1 MVRKRI
7 DLLTAASAFW
17 VVSIFFPS
25 GILAQNYHA
34 IEGSPFA
41 GSIGVANNPASILST
56 PYPWDITVLSV
67 QVKNSTNAV
76 TLHNFSLLSHG
87 DSIGYSFDAG
97 NRKRFAAFNFNVHLL
112 NARIALGRK
121 QAIAFGV
128 NLRGYTAARTGVANY
143 NDTIQNMNQF
153 FDINRGTDYNANM
166 VSSSWLELFG
176 TYSRTLWDDNTSRL
190 NAGITLKAMRGL
202 SGAFAQLKSGAV
214 GRATSGLETIYLLKA
229 GSARYGYSSNYDRW
243 KDGQSTS
250 QNLKDFVGATRPG
263 AAVDLGVEYWV
274 KSQAVKTYSDEE
286 NDDYYDYEWKIGVS
300 LLDIGQNSFKYGTQ
314 SRAASNPRTDVSD
327 SALNAK
333 FDNSSSLADFNDS
346 LATIVNSISFLNG
359 VFKIWNPT
367 RLVINVDRP
376 LQDNF
381 SLNAN
386 LSLNLAGSNTGKTLF
401 AKEMNLLTVT
411 PRWETRR
418 LGAYL
423 PVQLTTYGKF
433 WIGGAFKAGPLL
445 LGIHN
450 WANLFS
456 KNKMQN
462 GGLYLALVIR
472 PGKKGISDK
481 VDKRY
486 DCPKES
492 RY

>member
-1 MVRKRI
+1 MFRLRI
-7 DLLTAASAFW
+7 GRLTAGSALWVISAFL
-17 VVSIFFPS
+17 PS
-25 GILAQNYHA
+25 DILAQNYHA
-34 IEGSPFA
+34 VEGSPFA

-76 TLHNFSLLSHG
+76 TFHNFSLLSHG
-87 DSIGYSFDAG
+87 DSIWSSFDAG

-121 QAIAFGV
+121 QAIAFGA
-128 NLRGYTAARTGVANY
+128 NLRGYAAVRTGVANY
-143 NDTIQNMNQF
+143 NDSLQDMNQF
-153 FDINRGTDYNANM
+153 FAINQGTDYNANM

-190 NAGITLKAMRGL
+190 NAGVTLKAMRGI

-214 GRATSGLETIYLLKA
+214 GRTTSGLETVYVLKA

-243 KDGQSTS
+243 KDEQSTG
-250 QNLKDFVGATRPG
+250 QNLKDFLGASRPG
-263 AAVDLGVEYWV
+263 AAIDLGVEYWI
-274 KSQAVKTYSDEE
+274 KSQAVKTYSDED

-300 LLDIGQNSFKYGTQ
+300 LLDIGQNSFKFGTQ
-314 SRAASNPRTDVSD
+314 SRSASSPRTDVSD
-327 SALNAK
+327 FDLNAK
-333 FDNSSSLADFNDS
+333 FNNTASLADFNDS
-346 LATIVNSISFLNG
+346 LATIVNNISGLNG
-359 VFKIWNPT
+359 TFKIWNPT

-376 LQDNF
+376 LQDKF
-381 SLNAN
+381 FLNAN
-386 LSLNLAGSNTGKTLF
+386 LSVNLARANTGKTLF
-401 AKEMNLLTVT
+401 AKEMNLLTLT

-418 LGAYL
+418 LGVYM
-423 PVQLTTYGKF
+423 PVQVTSYGKF

-445 LGIHN
+445 LGVHN
-450 WANLFS
+450 WTTLFS

-462 GGLYLALVIR
+462 GGLYLGLVIR
-472 PGKKGISDK
+472 PGKKGVSDK